1 MGESID
7 DHWSRIAVEL
17 SRDCPPSAT
26 AFAVGAVIVG
36 PAGRELARGRSRESG
51 PHEHAE
57 EAALSRLVPG
67 TDLRGATL
75 YSSLEPCSSRRSRP
89 RTCTELVIAA
99 GIRRVVLVL
108 REPPVFV
115 RCEGVALLRR
125 AGVEVVELPELA
137 DRVRSINAAV
147 LVGQ

>member
-1 MGESID
+1 MAERD
-7 DHWSRIAVEL
+7 RHWSRIAVEL

-26 AFAVGAVIVG
+26 AYAVGAVIVD

-57 EAALSRLVPG
+57 EVALSRLAPG

-99 GIRRVVLVL
+99 GIRRVVMVL

-125 AGVEVVELPELA
+125 AGVQVVELPELA
-137 DRVRSINAAV
+137 EQVRSINAAV
-147 LVGQ
+147 LRGQ